1 MKIYVVD
8 AFAEELFKG
17 NQAGIVLLDKEEAFP
32 PESFMKS
39 LAAELKHSETA
50 FVKQTGEDM
59 FDIRYFTPEAEV
71 ELCGHA
77 TIASFAAMRDTG
89 RIHIGEYRAG
99 TLAGELA
106 VSLER
111 RMVWMD
117 MAEPEYR
124 YEFSARERGQLY
136 DAYGLDLSSAPG
148 NLVPGIVSTGLCD
161 ILLPVKD
168 RESLYKAVMDQ
179 ERVAA
184 LSKQYRAVGIHMF
197 CLGGSD
203 GGTAYCRNFAPLV
216 GIPEE
221 SATGTSNGALTYY
234 LRRNGIIEDGA
245 VNTFVQGETMGKE
258 SRIYTR
264 ITGEKIRVGG
274 SGKLC
279 MECSLC
285 AGECPWTIGD

>member
-17 NQAGIVLLDKEEAFP
+17 NQAGVVLLDKEEAFP

-136 DAYGLDLSSAPG
+136 DAYGLDLSSDVYKRQP
-148 NLVPGIVSTGLCD
+148 
-161 ILLPVKD
+161 
-168 RESLYKAVMDQ
+168 LYYWCRT
-179 ERVAA
+179 ER
-184 LSKQYRAVGIHMF
+184 L
-197 CLGGSD
+197 
-203 GGTAYCRNFAPLV
+203 
-216 GIPEE
+216 
-221 SATGTSNGALTYY
+221 
-234 LRRNGIIEDGA
+234 
-245 VNTFVQGETMGKE
+245 
-258 SRIYTR
+258 
-264 ITGEKIRVGG
+264 
-274 SGKLC
+274 
-279 MECSLC
+279 
-285 AGECPWTIGD
+285 